1 MFDTLKKIFNDFFFF
16 TVFIREWL
24 LHSSLHRCSIEAGM
38 DYNNTSIDWANFM
51 RDLCHKFVHDLTV
64 YYGGEEI
71 FRGEVEIDEGLFGR
85 KCKFHC
91 GDPRGQR
98 IWILGI
104 DPPSNLIS
112 LDARDEATL
121 IPLIARHVEKGSSI
135 YTDGWHAYQSLN
147 DRGNDHYMVE
157 HKYTFVQQYRNRE
170 YRPGVEDHA
179 HY

>member
-1 MFDTLKKIFNDFFFF
+1 
-16 TVFIREWL
+16 
-24 LHSSLHRCSIEAGM
+24 
-38 DYNNTSIDWANFM
+38 M
-51 RDLCHKFVHDLTV
+51 RDLCHKFVHDL

-71 FRGEVEIDEGLFGR
+71 LRGEVEIDETLFGR
-85 KCKFHC
+85 KCKFNC

-104 DPPSNLIS
+104 VHRSTHRLILYP

-157 HKYTFVQQYRNRE
+157 HKYTFVQQYRNVQTGELKTMHINTIEGAWKFARE
-170 YRPGVEDHA
+170 HFCRINGTSIENFEGHFSK
-179 HY
+179 

>member
-1 MFDTLKKIFNDFFFF
+1 MREVL
-16 TVFIREWL
+16 VFIREWL

-38 DYNNTSIDWANFM
+38 DCNNTSIDWANFM
-51 RDLCHKFVHDLTV
+51 TDLCHKFVHDLTV

-104 DPPSNLIS
+104 MHRSTHRLILYP

-147 DRGNDHYMVE
+147 DRGNDHYIW
-157 HKYTFVQQYRNRE
+157 
-170 YRPGVEDHA
+170 
-179 HY
+179 